1 MNGSIGFLCSR
12 VRPKGIQAIYPWGLV
27 TLSEAICQER
37 GLCLSR
43 VLPYVGNH
51 AIEAL
56 RNRPSHNGYGFV
68 LFCFTGCC
76 VNPVP
81 EAHPSGGYG
90 LPDGFRVVALT
101 DFWMCSQRV
110 GRLVAG
116 VWRAAKAFS
125 VSLPPSGCHAMVK
138 SGVFEK
144 GLNIRY
150 THRRGTCDTLPH

>member
-12 VRPKGIQAIYPWGLV
+12 VRPKGIQAIYTWGLV

-116 VWRAAKAFS
+116 VWRAAKAFRSCHGQERGLRERPQHS
-125 VSLPPSGCHAMVK
+125 VYPQAWHLRHPSSLNSAA
-138 SGVFEK
+138 F
-144 GLNIRY
+144 
-150 THRRGTCDTLPH
+150 